1 MRDTPVPIIAYLM
14 VGLTSAVLAYV
25 TYYDNNIP
33 EELKNQ
39 ENTESKSNIPTVA
52 GILPTAA
59 MLPAFLTGKKEEPPL
74 TEAKVEEE
82 MNEPKN
88 EPNNEPNNEN
98 REQEQQQPVE
108 NEIKQTGGKKSKNS
122 KNSKK
127 SKKNKT
133 KNHKLLHKC
142 NKNNKTKHCK

>member
-1 MRDTPVPIIAYLM
+1 MRDTPVPIIAYVM

-74 TEAKVEEE
+74 AEAKVEEE
-82 MNEPKN
+82 MNEP
-88 EPNNEPNNEN
+88 NNEN
-98 REQEQQQPVE
+98 REQEQQQQQPVE
-108 NEIKQTGGKKSKNS
+108 NEIKQTGGKKSKN
-122 KNSKK
+122 